1 VAERIFF
8 IVFAGLAVL
17 GALGVVTRKNIVHAL
32 ILLIFTFVNIAAIY
46 LLSQAY
52 FLAVAQ
58 ILVYAGAILI
68 LFTFVVMFLNIKEYQ
83 EAEQLHPIQKFLVF
97 ILAPITAAEFIAVAV
112 TATWAAS
119 GGEFTPEAIA
129 AAGGN
134 VKVLGQVLFTQ
145 MLLPFEIAALVLLA
159 GMVGAVVLAQKEK
172 AGSLAQRQWGPDE
185 QPTPDFM
192 EQEV

>member
-32 ILLIFTFVNIAAIY
+32 ILLIFTFVNVAAIY

-68 LFTFVVMFLNIKEYQ
+68 LFTFVVMFLNLKEYH
-83 EAEQLHPIQKFLVF
+83 EVEQTHPIQKWVVF
-97 ILAPITAAEFIAVAV
+97 ILAPLAVAQFIAVAV

-119 GGEFTPEAIA
+119 GGEFTPEAVA

-134 VKVLGQVLFTQ
+134 VKVLGQVIFND
-145 MLLPFEIAALVLLA
+145 MLLPFELAALVLLV
-159 GMVGAVVLAQKEK
+159 GMVGAVILAQKEK
-172 AGSLAQRQWGPDE
+172 AASIAQREWGPDE
-185 QPTPDFM
+185 KPAPDVM